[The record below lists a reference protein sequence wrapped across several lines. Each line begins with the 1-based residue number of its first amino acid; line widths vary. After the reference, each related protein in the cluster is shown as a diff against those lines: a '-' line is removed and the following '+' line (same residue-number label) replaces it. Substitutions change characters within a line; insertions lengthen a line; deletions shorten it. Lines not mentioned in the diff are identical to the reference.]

1 MPRPFSGGAPLRLLL
16 IFRSLRDWGMK
27 RSDYRCV
34 VCELGKALD
43 MNWAWGV
50 EFVEVDPMI
59 LGTEAFDEIEDSQ
72 ERAKMVA
79 ALAPDKSRLHALHG
93 SAVLS
98 RYPIRAARLVP

>member
-27 RSDYRCV
+27 RTDYGCV

-50 EFVEVDPMI
+50 EFVDVDPTMKI
-59 LGTEAFDEIEDSQ
+59 HETKKGRTVSPRSLRAHSLPSITLLRNAFRTTIRSWSI
-72 ERAKMVA
+72 
-79 ALAPDKSRLHALHG
+79 SRLRNR
-93 SAVLS
+93 S
-98 RYPIRAARLVP
+98 R